1 MGWLS
6 DTWNTVKENAS
17 DVCHGVLDV
26 AGFVPGFGAVPDL
39 LNAGLY
45 AAEGDWGNAGL
56 SALAAIPMI
65 GDAGAAVGKGGKYLS
80 KGGKWI
86 LEKGGK
92 LLKNRKVVEGLNAL
106 RKCKYLDSLADLK
119 KLKKGFQLG
128 KMKTGAKAGFQK
140 GKSLFDAVAEKA
152 KNWLK
157 CEKGCFL
164 EDTNVWTESG
174 RKAIQQIQAGDLVY
188 ARDEETGEVGL
199 KKVKQVYETEA
210 HTVYTITLGEGETE
224 PIRTTNYHPFY
235 EKEKGWVC
243 AIQLQV
249 GDRLCTI
256 EGEEEVVTLFSTTK
270 QLVLIS
276 Y

>member
-106 RKCKYLDSLADLK
+106 KKCKYLD
-119 KLKKGFQLG
+119 FLG
-128 KMKTGAKAGFQK
+128 PMSR
-140 GKSLFDAVAEKA
+140 KS
-152 KNWLK
+152 
-157 CEKGCFL
+157 
-164 EDTNVWTESG
+164 TS
-174 RKAIQQIQAGDLVY
+174 
-188 ARDEETGEVGL
+188 
-199 KKVKQVYETEA
+199 
-210 HTVYTITLGEGETE
+210 
-224 PIRTTNYHPFY
+224 
-235 EKEKGWVC
+235 
-243 AIQLQV
+243 
-249 GDRLCTI
+249 
-256 EGEEEVVTLFSTTK
+256 
-270 QLVLIS
+270 
-276 Y
+276 